1 MTIEEDYQR
10 LLASGTQDEF
20 AINTITISHSL
31 INDFYLV
38 ADNKELIATDEESV
52 QRTYLPSA
60 LRVDLRKNTNDLDQS
75 GLFTLAVDNNA
86 LKDQLDLVPV
96 NNTEQVLLTF
106 RIYLSSDLSAPVE
119 IYKFVIQDVTY
130 KLGVATFTA
139 GAPQL
144 DLTQSGK
151 RYTLQDFPTLVAAT

>member
-38 ADNKELIATDEESV
+38 ADNKELIATDEDSV

-144 DLTQSGK
+144 DLTQSGI